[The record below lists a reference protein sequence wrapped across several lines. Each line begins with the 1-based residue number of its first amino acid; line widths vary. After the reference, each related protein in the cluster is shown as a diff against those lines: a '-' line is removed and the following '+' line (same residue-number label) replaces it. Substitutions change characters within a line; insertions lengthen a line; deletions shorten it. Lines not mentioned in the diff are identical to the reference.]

1 MMCLQVASALCAS
14 YVGGSLNFAAVAA
27 SLGLAPG
34 PLLAAAMAADN
45 IMMAGYLAAV
55 GVCPADPPP
64 ARAAGAAAQG
74 ACRVLGVALG
84 CSHVVVLCTADRQ
97 PGGGRWHH
105 DSMML
110 PDDWQLDKHCIPKGK
125 SILLVEA
132 EQE

>member
-1 MMCLQVASALCAS
+1 MQVASALCAS

-55 GVCPADPPP
+55 GVWPADPPP
-64 ARAAGAAAQG
+64 AHAAGTAAQG

-84 CSHVVVLCTADRQ
+84 CSHVMVLCTAARQ
-97 PGGGRWHH
+97 RGGGRWHH

-110 PDDWQLDKHCIPKGK
+110 PDDWQLDKHFIRKGK